1 MTVEIKQLIVRAR
14 VDATPTGAAKPTAS
28 SAVAPAAVAA
38 SPSAGLHYEQLER
51 EREAI
56 VAACVREVMRRLER
70 KRER

>member
-1 MTVEIKQLIVRAR
+1 MRAPVARATTVTMRHLSSEQLTTLR
-14 VDATPTGAAKPTAS
+14 D
-28 SAVAPAAVAA
+28 
-38 SPSAGLHYEQLER
+38 QLER